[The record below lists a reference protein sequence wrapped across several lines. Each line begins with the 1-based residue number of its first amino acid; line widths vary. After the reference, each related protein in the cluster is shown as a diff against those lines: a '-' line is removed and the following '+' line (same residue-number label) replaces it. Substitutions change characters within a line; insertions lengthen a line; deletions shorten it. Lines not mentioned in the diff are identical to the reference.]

1 MMESETTPR
10 GRSLLASVSQKL
22 SESTLTLHHQS
33 TEEELKSQK
42 TATVWDY
49 TIRGQKARRGGPN
62 LSKHVA
68 GGQHRKAH
76 LTWWRKTYAAFPKS
90 LKFGLEIVLATC
102 ESLLILD
109 TSLLRDQLSMVCGR
123 STPTR
128 GALASARFVCDGAS
142 RARRRS

>member
-1 MMESETTPR
+1 MESETTPR

-62 LSKHVA
+62 LSKHVD
-68 GGQHRKAH
+68 GHGQKGSS
-76 LTWWRKTYAAFPKS
+76 WWRKTYRALPKS
-90 LKFGLEIVLATC
+90 LKFGLEIIHATC
-102 ESLLILD
+102 ESFLILEP
-109 TSLLRDQLSMVCGR
+109 SLLREQ
-123 STPTR
+123 
-128 GALASARFVCDGAS
+128 
-142 RARRRS
+142 